1 MKRLFSWIVL
11 IVLDF
16 IAVYLTNCVANL
28 VIALGR
34 TLHDKNPALFW
45 WIILGEG
52 FLAIVLLAV
61 FAMVIPTYVVKASE
75 YFYKSANGLRYKV
88 LGFSVAIIYFI
99 DLIYG
104 LSTKTY
110 KRAFEFVVNTLIYII
125 FNLALVVFWNVEKE
139 EREKNKP
146 TLDRTNVNE

>member
-1 MKRLFSWIVL
+1 MKRFFSWIVL

-16 IAVYLTNCVANL
+16 VAVYLTNCVANI

-52 FLAIVLLAV
+52 FVAIVLLAI
-61 FAMVIPTYVVKASE
+61 FAMVIPAYVIKASE
-75 YFYKSANGLRYKV
+75 HFFRSANGLRYKV
-88 LGFSVAIIYFI
+88 LGFTVAIIYFI

-104 LSTKTY
+104 LSTKKY
-110 KRAFEFVVNTLIYII
+110 QRALEFVIDTLIYIV

-146 TLDRTNVNE
+146 ALDETSTNG